1 MKGVASD
8 WRIRPMAQRTSRW
21 DAGRFW
27 QTLVYFKVLEPPV
40 WIRSLFQGPSAQSK
54 GGKMPTN
61 DVIFDFQHPSSDLKE
76 TWGALDDVVM
86 GGVSQSAVRLVENS
100 ALFSGNVSTDN
111 SGGFAS
117 IRTRNFETPFDLS
130 GYEGLDIRLR
140 GDGKRYKFMLR
151 SETKWDGVAYCYSFD
166 TLKDTWMNV
175 RIPFAQL
182 IPVFR
187 AKTLKDAAPLDTRQV
202 SSFQLMLSKF
212 EYDGGLNPSF
222 SPGYFELQVES
233 IKAYRN

>member
-1 MKGVASD
+1 
-8 WRIRPMAQRTSRW
+8 MAQRSKW

-27 QTLVYFKVLEPPV
+27 HTLVYFKVLDPPA
-40 WIRSLFQGPSAQSK
+40 WIRSLFQDPSAPFER
-54 GGKMPTN
+54 GKMPVN
-61 DVIFDFQHPSSDLKE
+61 DVIFDFQHPSSDVKE
-76 TWGALDDVVM
+76 NWGALDDVVM
-86 GGVSQSAVRLVENS
+86 GGVSQSGVRLVENS
-100 ALFSGNVSTDN
+100 ALFSGEVSTDN

-117 IRTRNFETPFDLS
+117 IRTRNFEPPFDLS
-130 GYEGLDIRLR
+130 DYEGLEIRLR

-166 TLKDTWMNV
+166 TLKDTWTTV

-187 AKTLKDAAPLDTRQV
+187 AKTLQDAAPLDRHQV
-202 SSFQLMLSKF
+202 SSFQIMLSKF

-222 SPGYFELQVES
+222 SPGHFELQVES
-233 IKAYRN
+233 IKAYKR